1 MLDLVVSID
10 VLVFKSPVKIC
21 LKNRTLKL
29 LLIFW
34 KENIGVRLVV
44 ITSGVKGH
52 TKMAPSKKKHA
63 RNQACSIPGG
73 FTGIV

>member
-1 MLDLVVSID
+1 M
-10 VLVFKSPVKIC
+10 
-21 LKNRTLKL
+21 
-29 LLIFW
+29 
-34 KENIGVRLVV
+34 EN

-73 FTGIV
+73 FTGNV